1 MSTRLDDFISNH
13 RDDFDSEVPGSEVWN
28 KIAQRV
34 VPAKKS
40 AKVFSFSAWKIS
52 AAAAVLV
59 IMGMLAARYFIPETN
74 THSMAQVEKS
84 VDTVG
89 LNEINPAY
97 AQQVYQFTKLVEL
110 KQEELKSFEKEQ
122 PELYKQFVSDIHQLD
137 SNYHVLKLELPAN
150 PNREQL
156 LEAMLQNLKMQMD
169 LINRQLLIIDQI
181 KTSKKTNHESNSKN
195 L

>member
-1 MSTRLDDFISNH
+1 MNTRLDDFINQH
-13 RDDFDSEVPGSEVWN
+13 REEFDSEVPGTAVWN

-34 VPAKKS
+34 VPVKKPAKL
-40 AKVFSFSAWKIS
+40 FSFSAWKIS

-59 IMGMLAARYFIPETN
+59 IMGMLAARYFMPESETKSVA
-74 THSMAQVEKS
+74 HVEKS

-89 LNEINPAY
+89 LTEINPAY

-110 KQEELKSFEKEQ
+110 KQEELKSFEKDQ
-122 PELYKQFVSDIHQLD
+122 PELYQQFISDIHQLD

-169 LINRQLLIIDQI
+169 LINRQLMIIDQI
-181 KTSKKTNHESNSKN
+181 KSSKNSKN
-195 L
+195 ESKSKSL

>member
-1 MSTRLDDFISNH
+1 MSTRLDDFINQH
-13 RDDFDSEVPGSEVWN
+13 RDEFDAEVPGQEVWN

-34 VPAKKS
+34 VPVKKP

-52 AAAAVLV
+52 AAAAVLI
-59 IMGMLAARYFIPETN
+59 IMGMLAARYFLPEQN
-74 THSMAQVEKS
+74 TKTLAQVEKTI
-84 VDTVG
+84 DTVG

-97 AQQVYQFTKLVEL
+97 AQQVYQFTKLVEI

-122 PELYKQFVSDIHQLD
+122 PELYKQFISDIHQLD

-181 KTSKKTNHESNSKN
+181 KSSKNSNHESNSKN